1 MRTTILA
8 IATIVAVTGAF
19 MLAAT
24 LVISVPA
31 HAKITPGQTTCDGE
45 PGPCPGSSS
54 NPGKGHDEDTTPAT
68 NPAGNEPGGHN
79 K

>member
-1 MRTTILA
+1 MRNIVWTIA
-8 IATIVAVTGAF
+8 AIVAVTGAF
-19 MLAAT
+19 MLATA
-24 LVISVPA
+24 LVNSVPA

-54 NPGKGHDEDTTPAT
+54 DPGKGHDEDTTPAT